1 MIPLSDDN
9 PTRRTPV
16 VTVSAIVS
24 CLLAYGYQAL
34 HAFSTGRS
42 LSSSCGFI
50 PYEFLTGTDIG
61 PMACVAPIQLTVV
74 TSMFLHGGLVHLGG
88 NMLYLWI
95 FGNNVE
101 AVLGSMRYA
110 VFYVVCGVLA
120 AVGQAGVTLVIW
132 PEDIGVPMI
141 GASGAVAGVLGA
153 NLVRFPSARVRT
165 LLTLGFFW
173 STVRLPAWFVL
184 GAWFALQFA
193 QAVLGF
199 ASDDAGGVATWAH
212 VVGFIAGAIL
222 VRLVAPPRRKPAW

>member
-1 MIPLSDDN
+1 
-9 PTRRTPV
+9 
-16 VTVSAIVS
+16 
-24 CLLAYGYQAL
+24 
-34 HAFSTGRS
+34 
-42 LSSSCGFI
+42 
-50 PYEFLTGTDIG
+50 
-61 PMACVAPIQLTVV
+61 
-74 TSMFLHGGLVHLGG
+74 MFLHGGLVHLGG

-153 NLVRFPSARVRT
+153 YLVRFPSARVRT
-165 LLTLGFFW
+165 FLTLGFFW